1 MENLWAEA
9 EMDGETERWERDREG
24 SVCMAWMASGLMW
37 VTACSFS
44 VSLRDDEHCG
54 FWTLREGASQK
65 GPGPE
70 PCTALWNCREQ
81 AGSRGICMNS
91 YMHILARIWCQGDLG
106 IYYIYRILVP
116 GWPWYILC
124 VQGKASRASDPIP
137 WNLLTSKLTGARASC
152 VKSRAL
158 ALLSKSISRSRNR
171 RP

>member
-44 VSLRDDEHCG
+44 VSLRDDEHCS

-70 PCTALWNCREQ
+70 PCTALWNCKEQ

-106 IYYIYRILVP
+106 LHYVYRILVP
-116 GWPWYILC
+116 GWPWHILC
-124 VQGKASRASDPIP
+124 VQGKAEPLTQFRGICWP
-137 WNLLTSKLTGARASC
+137 WSHIDLKTHWNSGQLC
-152 VKSRAL
+152 EIKSF
-158 ALLSKSISRSRNR
+158 STFV
-171 RP
+171 